1 LEAGVV
7 PLIAAHAAGRAITGA
22 GAVVTGALSG
32 LAAGGELAAILAGLA
47 TVAMLF
53 LGIVASN
60 RKNRQDYAAEI
71 AAAKA
76 EGVAEQQR
84 WTEQERERADRAE
97 RDAEYWRGLAMTH
110 DRQPRPREGRN

>member
-1 LEAGVV
+1 MMALV
-7 PLIAAHAAGRAITGA
+7 AASLPSVARAVTGS
-22 GAVVTGALSG
+22 GAVVTGAISG
-32 LAAGGELAAILAGLA
+32 LAVGGEVAGLFAGLA

-71 AAAKA
+71 ASAKA

-97 RDAEYWRGLAMTH
+97 RDAEYWRGLAMSS
-110 DRQPRPREGRN
+110 DREQRPRGGRN